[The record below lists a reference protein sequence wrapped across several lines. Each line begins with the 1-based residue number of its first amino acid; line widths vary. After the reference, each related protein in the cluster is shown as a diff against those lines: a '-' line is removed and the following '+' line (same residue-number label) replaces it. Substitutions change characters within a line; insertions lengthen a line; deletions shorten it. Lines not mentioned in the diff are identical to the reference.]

1 MTLADPNQGQNVAA
15 FWESLVTDKPTDN
28 FFPSRALFYALKDGG
43 FQKKVTGGRLFE
55 ASLEYAQNTTFR
67 SYGEYETLDMTRID
81 VFDCARYD
89 QKVCAGTIQFS
100 NLELA
105 RNEGDQK
112 IDVLTGKLDNGR
124 NSHINDLN
132 VQLNGDGTG
141 NGGKDMNGI
150 QNLIS
155 ITPTTGTVGGINR
168 ATFSFWRNRQA
179 SGAKTTSAF
188 DNLRSSMTSV
198 FNQCSLGGVD
208 KTPTSAITDRATLEG
223 YESLL
228 VAVERINKNA
238 KATGGDVAF
247 LNKGIEFKGIPVY
260 YDEAAAAGEVRFLN
274 PKFLKLCYLTWMKM
288 LEPVEPANALTRTY
302 RVQTF
307 GNLLT
312 DGSKYLGV
320 VSAIT

>member
-1 MTLADPNQGQNVAA
+1 
-15 FWESLVTDKPTDN
+15 
-28 FFPSRALFYALKDGG
+28 
-43 FQKKVTGGRLFE
+43 
-55 ASLEYAQNTTFR
+55 
-67 SYGEYETLDMTRID
+67 
-81 VFDCARYD
+81 
-89 QKVCAGTIQFS
+89 
-100 NLELA
+100 
-105 RNEGDQK
+105 
-112 IDVLTGKLDNGR
+112 
-124 NSHINDLN
+124 
-132 VQLNGDGTG
+132 
-141 NGGKDMNGI
+141 
-150 QNLIS
+150 
-155 ITPTTGTVGGINR
+155 
-168 ATFSFWRNRQA
+168 
-179 SGAKTTSAF
+179 
-188 DNLRSSMTSV
+188 MTSV